1 MDEAERRGPVVSN
14 TSPLISL
21 AAVGYLDLLHELYGE
36 IVVPATVLGEYEAGR
51 QAHEP
56 VLEDL
61 DWIRVVLSPPDAALP
76 ENLDPGEAAAI
87 AMARA
92 LDARVVLLDEQL
104 GRRVANELE
113 LPVVGT
119 LATLLR
125 AKAAG
130 RLRMVE
136 PVLDAMIER
145 GMWVSNRLRAEILI
159 AAGEDT

>member
-1 MDEAERRGPVVSN
+1 MDEEVRVGPVVSN

-21 AAVGYLDLLHELYGE
+21 AAVGYLDLLHQLYGE
-36 IVVPATVLGEYEAGR
+36 IVVPATVLDEYEAGR
-51 QAHEP
+51 QPHEP
-56 VLEDL
+56 VLTDL
-61 DWIRVVLSPPDAALP
+61 DWIKVVSSPADQTLP

-87 AMARA
+87 ATAQA

-104 GRRVANELE
+104 GRRVANGLG

-125 AKAAG
+125 AKASG
-130 RLRMVE
+130 YLGMVE

-145 GMWVSNRLRAEILI
+145 GMRVSIRLRTEILV
-159 AAGEDT
+159 AAGEYT